1 LPVVVVIAVFMAIVS
16 TPFVN
21 ALALTNY
28 ILSAAIVIT
37 SFSLLAYILVNNLRS
52 SVARGFCALLACV
65 LVVYFGDL
73 LLFSTTVLNSAER
86 WLRFQWVG
94 IAFVPAAY
102 LHFSDALLRTTNVQ
116 SRWRRNAAR
125 ASYLVSAFF
134 LWVAVFSDLVVHD
147 GVLIPR
153 MPRLQPGPLFGLF
166 ILYFFIAVGWGL
178 GNTSWARRRCLT
190 STSRRR
196 MTYLAVSFAAPALGV
211 FPYLLVTSRL
221 APSAPEIFWL
231 ILIIANVGI
240 GAMLVVMAYTVAYF
254 GVLTPD
260 RVVKHRLIHFLV
272 RGPFTASCIAVV
284 VILAARVEEFLG
296 LPRDMLVLVVLVA
309 LVVLLQLFVSFI
321 RPYVDLV
328 IFSRDRREL
337 VRIQRLSERLLT
349 TTDLQQFLENI
360 LSAIC
365 DLLRVPAAFV
375 VASTPNGPQVEA
387 VVGPVE
393 RAPTHES
400 LQVSVAG
407 GQASALLDDVPR
419 VVLGYWVWPVRIHDG
434 NGDSI
439 LGALAVTARSAQPD
453 LTPEETAGVMAFI
466 GQAAKALQDRRLQ
479 QQVFAAVDSIMPDLE
494 EIQRQRGAI
503 RYADSSIRVP
513 LDAELASSPEFTT
526 WVRDALSHYW
536 GGPRLTSSPL
546 MRLKVVQQAIERNED
561 SPAKALRA
569 VLLQAIERLKPDGD
583 RKMTAAEWLLFNILE
598 LKFIQGRRVREIA
611 WQLALSE
618 SDLYRKQR
626 VALEAV
632 SAALADMERQAE
644 KAKTAEAL
652 PGDGGG

>member
-1 LPVVVVIAVFMAIVS
+1 MAIVS
-16 TPFVN
+16 TPFVD
-21 ALALTNY
+21 ALALTNF
-28 ILSAAIVIT
+28 ILSAGIVIT
-37 SFSLLAYILVNNLRS
+37 SFSLLAYILVYNLRS

-73 LLFSTTVLNSAER
+73 LLFSTTNLNTAER

-102 LHFSDALLRTTNVQ
+102 LHFSDALLRTTNV
-116 SRWRRNAAR
+116 RPAWRRNASR
-125 ASYLVSAFF
+125 ASYLVSAIF
-134 LWVAVFSDLVVHD
+134 LWMAAFSDLVVRD
-147 GVLIPR
+147 GVLVLHA
-153 MPRLQPGPLFGLF
+153 PRLHSGPLFGLF
-166 ILYFFIAVGWGL
+166 ILYFFVAVGWGL
-178 GNTSWARRRCLT
+178 ANTAWARKRCLT

-196 MTYLAVSFAAPALGV
+196 MTYLAVSFAAPALGI
-211 FPYLLVTSRL
+211 FPYLLVTSQL
-221 APSAPEIFWL
+221 APSTPEIFWL
-231 ILIIANVGI
+231 VLIVANVGI
-240 GAMLVVMAYTVAYF
+240 GAMLVAMAYTVAYF

-272 RGPFTASCIAVV
+272 RGPFTASCIAGA
-284 VILAARVEEFLG
+284 VILVARVEEFVG

-309 LVVLLQLFVSFI
+309 LVVLLQLFVSFV

-393 RAPTHES
+393 RAPMRES
-400 LQVSVAG
+400 LQVSEVG
-407 GQASALLDDVPR
+407 DTASGSLDDSPR
-419 VVLGYWVWPVRIHDG
+419 VALGYWVWPVRTHNG

-453 LTPEETAGVMAFI
+453 LTPDETVGVTALI

-479 QQVFAAVDSIMPDLE
+479 QQVFAAVDNIMPDLE
-494 EIQRQRGAI
+494 ALQRERSAV
-503 RYADSSIRVP
+503 RYADSSTRVP
-513 LDAELASSPEFTT
+513 LDAELAGSPEFTT
-526 WVRDALSHYW
+526 WVRDALGHYW
-536 GGPRLTSSPL
+536 GGPKLTSSPL

-569 VLLQAIERLKPDGD
+569 VLLQAMERLKPEGD
-583 RKMTAAEWLLFNILE
+583 RKMTAGEWLLFNILE
-598 LKFIQGRRVREIA
+598 LKFIQGQRVREIA

-644 KAKTAEAL
+644 KAKTGVAAAR
-652 PGDGGG
+652 